1 MDTKRK
7 FVEMLSGFD
16 LAMLTT
22 HCPNDRLSA
31 RPMAIA
37 DTDSD
42 GSVWF
47 VTDRD
52 SGKLIDLASDPEVCV
67 AMQDGKRFVSLSG
80 RAKIS
85 DDRKRT
91 IELWQDGWR
100 VWFPDGPDDPSSVLI
115 HVLAE
120 QDAYW
125 DNSGVQGIKYLVEA
139 GKAYPQGTT
148 LDKDSQINAKV
159 SMDSVSK
166 R

>member
-16 LAMLTT
+16 TAMLTT
-22 HCPNDRLSA
+22 HCPDDRLAA

-52 SGKLIDLASDPEVCV
+52 SGKMIDLASDPEVCV
-67 AMQDGKRFVSLSG
+67 AMQDGSRFVSLSG

-91 IELWQDGWR
+91 KELWQEGWR
-100 VWFPDGPDDPSSVLI
+100 VWFPDGPEDPSLVLI

-120 QDAYW
+120 RGEYW
-125 DNSGVQGIKYLVEA
+125 DNSGLQGMKYLIEA
-139 GKAYPQGTT
+139 GKAYLQGSTP
-148 LDKDSQINAKV
+148 DKDSQINAKV
-159 SMDSVSK
+159 SMDSTSK